1 MNLQVICLSA
11 FANTVAFEGDRQYLD
26 LSVQMSRAQIERAI
40 CTLLG
45 QLTTED
51 AAHMLR
57 SEFPELFTTEEST
70 Q

>member
-1 MNLQVICLSA
+1 MNLQV
-11 FANTVAFEGDRQYLD
+11 NTMSVFSSQFEREGRHSLE
-26 LSVQMSRAQIERAI
+26 LSVSMSRGQIKRAI

-45 QLTTED
+45 HLSDQQ
-51 AAHMLR
+51 AAHLLR

>member
-1 MNLQVICLSA
+1 MNLQVTSMTV
-11 FANTVAFEGDRQYLD
+11 FASTFAREGDRYYLD
-26 LSVQMSRAQIERAI
+26 LSVSMSRPQIERAI

-45 QLTTED
+45 QLSTEE
-51 AAHMLR
+51 ASHMLH